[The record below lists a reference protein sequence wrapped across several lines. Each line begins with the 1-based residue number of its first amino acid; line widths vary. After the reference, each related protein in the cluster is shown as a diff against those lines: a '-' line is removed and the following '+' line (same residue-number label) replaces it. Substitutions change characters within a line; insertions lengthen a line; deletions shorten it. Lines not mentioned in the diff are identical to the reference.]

1 MKLEISR
8 KTDVDAYLTAHHY
21 LHSAPAGARLRLWIK
36 EGGAV
41 IGAMMWGRP
50 TARTYDPHRILE
62 LTRLYLIDGT
72 EPFAE
77 SRALG
82 MARRLIRR
90 RFPEIKGLIAY
101 SSTGMGHAGTV
112 YLADGWFAVGT
123 TRAAAWN
130 REGRKNRDTSAKIR
144 WVRTA

>member
-1 MKLEISR
+1 M
-8 KTDVDAYLTAHHY
+8 
-21 LHSAPAGARLRLWIK
+21 
-36 EGGAV
+36 

-50 TARTYDPHRILE
+50 TARTYDPKRILE

-90 RFPEIKGLIAY
+90 RLPEIKGLIAY

-130 REGRKNRDTSAKIR
+130 REGRKNRDTSPKIR
-144 WVRTA
+144 WVRTV